1 MEVYEV
7 DPETGLRVTTRSPTT
22 KSHDLHFSRTTT
34 QLKSIE
40 PVDSDTD
47 YYTYL
52 SKPTS
57 NTSAHTPNMELS
69 MCRVRRSAGAHV
81 TGAFQTKSKQ

>member
-1 MEVYEV
+1 MYEV

-47 YYTYL
+47 YYTYQDDYVYE
-52 SKPTS
+52 PT
-57 NTSAHTPNMELS
+57 TSQAP
-69 MCRVRRSAGAHV
+69 V
-81 TGAFQTKSKQ
+81 TKEETEVTTEQV